1 MWADCGTLL
10 LGTVLLLF
18 GTDSL
23 ANGVSG
29 LISRR
34 LTESYLFSL
43 AGSIVAALA
52 PLLAVLIAALL
63 TNQTAVAFGG
73 IVGGAIAQL
82 GLLLGLAALLAPLL
96 TRLKVFALINP
107 MLIGAVVLAWLLS
120 LDHAYS
126 MLDGGILVLAF
137 IVVLVVIVRSVS
149 RERVAAKVIF
159 DQPSRTFGSGLL
171 ALRLILGTVLL
182 GLGAWRLLVGAGGL
196 AATLTL
202 NPLIVGLLLAGPAVA
217 LAGAP
222 TAILAARRGRGDFA
236 LGQALFGALSAIL
249 LLLGVLALAHPLA
262 IPASMPRF
270 ELPVLFTLALAI
282 YPMMRSDGKLSSRE
296 GLVLVM
302 AWLVFLIIEGWLTFA

>member
-1 MWADCGTLL
+1 MWADVGTLL

-29 LISRR
+29 LLARR

-43 AGSIVAALA
+43 AGSMVAGLA
-52 PLLAVLIAALL
+52 PLLAVVIAALL
-63 TNQTAVAFGG
+63 MNQTEVAFGG

-96 TRLKVFALINP
+96 ARLKVFALINP
-107 MLIGAVVLAWLLS
+107 MLIGAVVLVWVLGF
-120 LDHAYS
+120 DHAYS

-137 IVVLVVIVRSVS
+137 IVALVVIVRGVS

-159 DQPSRTFGSGLL
+159 DQPSRAFGTGLL
-171 ALRLILGTVLL
+171 ALRLIVGTILV
-182 GLGAWRLLVGAGGL
+182 GLGAWRLLVGASGL

-202 NPLIVGLLLAGPAVA
+202 NPLIVGLLVAGPAVV

-222 TAILAARRGRGDFA
+222 TALLAARRGRGDFA
-236 LGQALFGALSAIL
+236 LGQTLFGALAAIL

-262 IPASMPRF
+262 LPASLPRF

-296 GLVLVM
+296 GLLLVL
-302 AWLVFLIIEGWLTFA
+302 AWLIFMIVEGWLTFA